1 MHLNLDVV
9 ILTEFLSLAASNVVQ
24 MTTSGVEDDKNFS
37 EK

>member
-24 MTTSGVEDDKNFS
+24 MSTSGADDDKNFS
-37 EK
+37 KK